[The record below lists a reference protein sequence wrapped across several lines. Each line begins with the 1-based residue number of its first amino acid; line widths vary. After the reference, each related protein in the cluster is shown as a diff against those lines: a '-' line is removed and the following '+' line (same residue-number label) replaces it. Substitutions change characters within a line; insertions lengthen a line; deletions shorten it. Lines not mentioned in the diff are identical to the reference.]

1 MRFLAV
7 PNWSIPAAG
16 SISGK
21 SPELV
26 LEEARLAVL
35 GLGVRVHFWG
45 YDRDHARA
53 VTAFSGV
60 TGQMEAAIVSIAER
74 ILPEVTLESHEG
86 VHPRVGV
93 LDVCPFVS
101 LLPAEASVE
110 EHLAERAIL
119 VDASRRLAADFS
131 SSFRIPTRLYEY
143 AANPEF
149 PFALPVLRSAKAKLP
164 PPDFG
169 SEFVGTGR
177 HLRNGFSIFGVRNF
191 LIAANINID
200 TEDPLLS
207 LEIARVI
214 RQARESGDIR
224 FRGVRALGLELPSV
238 GQTQVSLNLTEPDH
252 TSFDEVYQFVHDYS
266 QQRARSITR
275 TELIGVI
282 RRGDLEKSTH
292 LEVAEAQI
300 VD

>member
-7 PNWSIPAAG
+7 PNWSIPATG
-16 SISGK
+16 SIAGK

-35 GLGVRVHFWG
+35 GLGVQVHFWD
-45 YDRDHARA
+45 YDADHARA

-60 TGQMEAAIVSIAER
+60 SGQVEAAIVSIAER
-74 ILPEVTLESHEG
+74 ILPEVNLESHEG

-101 LLPAEASVE
+101 LLPPEASVE
-110 EHLAERAIL
+110 ERIEEKADL
-119 VDASRRLAADFS
+119 VGASRRLAAEFS
-131 SSFRIPTRLYEY
+131 ASFRIPTRLYEY
-143 AANPEF
+143 AADRERPS
-149 PFALPVLRSAKAKLP
+149 ALPVLRSAKAELP

-169 SEFVGTGR
+169 SEYLGTGR
-177 HLRNGFSIFGVRNF
+177 HLRNGFSIFGVRDF

-200 TEDPLLS
+200 TQDPVLS

-214 RQARESGDIR
+214 RQARQAEDIR

-252 TSFDEVYQFVHDYS
+252 TSFDEVYQFVKDYC
-266 QQRARSITR
+266 QEHTLSIAR

-282 RRGDLEKSTH
+282 RRVDLEKSTY